1 MAELKGKIEV
11 EVKEMSS
18 VKGMTT
24 CKICGRDFPLIIEE
38 HYVARDLEKKGVLPA
53 LSGEVE
59 SAEFDAFECPH
70 CGCQNIMQSRK
81 PTLFSKGECP
91 CDFGIC
97 DECDHVGES
106 KDTKEH
112 DGCSGCAHEDVPMGE
127 YPCNECKGSYFDMW
141 EKKED
146 NDE

>member
-24 CKICGRDFPLIIEE
+24 CKVCGRDFPLIIEE

-97 DECDHVGES
+97 DECEEGDAEDISYSCCEDCKYATCSSHEEPCSKCKHCYVSMFEKES
-106 KDTKEH
+106 D
-112 DGCSGCAHEDVPMGE
+112 D
-127 YPCNECKGSYFDMW
+127 
-141 EKKED
+141 
-146 NDE
+146 DE